1 MNKSNRAHACSKK
14 PEGAPSAPKASE
26 ETSFDYSRRPWTKEE
41 DDLILELVKEHGTK
55 TWSLV
60 GNRLQCRSGKQCRER
75 YKNQLDPTIK
85 RGPWT
90 EEEDVK
96 IVNAQE
102 IYGNRWT
109 EIAKLL
115 PGRTDNAIKNHWNST
130 LYRKRDQILAECGR
144 SGVKRSCEDGD
155 EGSNKRARAVYSTPF
170 LSAIVSQG
178 FTTTP
183 ADVDN
188 HCRHRMLLENLLA
201 DSPELEEF
209 DRALKEAVEAKA
221 AIATSIREHILS
233 DAGSSSS
240 SAATTTTAASPLE
253 SAEETEDEDED
264 EDDCSYGSPLD
275 DEEMMADGEFSM
287 QMSPREEHPEDD
299 DVEEPVAANRKPLDA
314 TVVAAA
320 ASATTGDSVFSEAK
334 LRVAVDDDEFGAMPC
349 SDAMSSAETSPAW
362 EAPAAL
368 DDLEEDIAAGDLD
381 MFDDCRQH
389 GSVTEP
395 FQSVISV

>member
-1 MNKSNRAHACSKK
+1 M
-14 PEGAPSAPKASE
+14 
-26 ETSFDYSRRPWTKEE
+26 
-41 DDLILELVKEHGTK
+41 ILELVKEHGTK

-188 HCRHRMLLENLLA
+188 HCKHRMLLENLLA

-240 SAATTTTAASPLE
+240 SATAATTAASPLE
-253 SAEETEDEDED
+253 SAEETEDGDEDQDED

-275 DEEMMADGEFSM
+275 DEEMMVDGEFNM
-287 QMSPREEHPEDD
+287 QMSPRQEDHEDD
-299 DVEEPVAANRKPLDA
+299 DAQEPVAANRKPLDA
-314 TVVAAA
+314 IVVAA

-334 LRVAVDDDEFGAMPC
+334 LRVAVDGDEFGAISC

-362 EAPAAL
+362 EAPAPL
-368 DDLEEDIAAGDLD
+368 DDFEEGIAADDLD
-381 MFDDCRQH
+381 MFDDCKQP

>member
-1 MNKSNRAHACSKK
+1 MQRKIFSDMLAAVS
-14 PEGAPSAPKASE
+14 PLFGVVQ
-26 ETSFDYSRRPWTKEE
+26 E
-41 DDLILELVKEHGTK
+41 DDLILELVREHGTK

-75 YKNQLDPTIK
+75 YKNQLDPTIR

-144 SGVKRSCEDGD
+144 SGVKRSCDDGE
-155 EGSNKRARAVYSTPF
+155 EGSNKRSRAVYSTPF

-178 FTTTP
+178 ITTTP

-188 HCRHRMLLENLLA
+188 HCRHRMLLDNLLA

-209 DRALKEAVEAKA
+209 SRALKEAVEAKA
-221 AIATSIREHILS
+221 AIATYIREHILS
-233 DAGSSSS
+233 DASSSS
-240 SAATTTTAASPLE
+240 TAASPCE
-253 SAEETEDEDED
+253 SPCESVEQDEDED
-264 EDDCSYGSPLD
+264 NCSYGSPLD
-275 DEEMMADGEFSM
+275 DEEMMRDGDGGEFKM
-287 QMSPREEHPEDD
+287 QMSQECGGGDEDD
-299 DVEEPVAANRKPLDA
+299 EPVAAGRKPLEAVSDA
-314 TVVAAA
+314 A
-320 ASATTGDSVFSEAK
+320 TGDSVFSEAK
-334 LRVAVDDDEFGAMPC
+334 LRVAVDEDEFGAISC

-362 EAPAAL
+362 EAPAPL
-368 DDLEEDIAAGDLD
+368 DDLEEDIAADDLD
-381 MFDDCRQH
+381 MFDDCKQP
-389 GSVTEP
+389 GAVVEA

>member
-1 MNKSNRAHACSKK
+1 VQ
-14 PEGAPSAPKASE
+14 
-26 ETSFDYSRRPWTKEE
+26 E

-188 HCRHRMLLENLLA
+188 HCKHRMLLENLLA

-233 DAGSSSS
+233 DAGSSS
-240 SAATTTTAASPLE
+240 TTSTTAASPLE
-253 SAEETEDEDED
+253 SAEETEDGDEDQDED

-275 DEEMMADGEFSM
+275 DEEMMVDGEFNM
-287 QMSPREEHPEDD
+287 QMSPRQEDHEDD
-299 DVEEPVAANRKPLDA
+299 DTQEPVAANRKPLDA
-314 TVVAAA
+314 IVVAA

-334 LRVAVDDDEFGAMPC
+334 LRVAVDGDEFGAISC

-362 EAPAAL
+362 EAPAPL
-368 DDLEEDIAAGDLD
+368 DDFEEGIAADDLD
-381 MFDDCRQH
+381 MFDDCKQP